1 MIKLSTNAQASRL
14 LTARRKALGLTQA
27 TVASRLGISQNRF
40 SEIEK
45 QPSQM
50 SLDRL
55 LSLLGILNVEL
66 LLQERESNPP
76 TQTEW

>member
-1 MIKLSTNAQASRL
+1 
-14 LTARRKALGLTQA
+14 
-27 TVASRLGISQNRF
+27 VASRLGISQNRF

>member
-14 LTARRKALGLTQA
+14 LKARRKALGLTQA

>member
-76 TQTEW
+76 TQPEW

>member
-66 LLQERESNPP
+66 LLQEREINAP